1 MRLSIMNNQK
11 WLSLNFFAFFFTWG
25 VFLPYWTGWL
35 TNEKGLSV
43 SAASIILGAG
53 MVARAVS
60 TFLFFPLLTRILSL
74 GKLMQLLAFASVII
88 MALYIPA
95 NSYVLLFA
103 ITFLF
108 NMVYPNILPG
118 MESGATVLMQTERIH
133 YGKSRSY
140 GSLGYTI
147 ALLIVG
153 GATALWQEGAIL
165 WVMLAGL
172 IFMAVTLSATSP
184 AQLQIKPQRK
194 SLDSKQAARQLLKSK
209 SFMTLLLVATLL
221 QGAHAAYYNFGFLYL
236 QDTGVSSFYIGFI
249 LNIAILFEIL
259 FFAKADHV
267 FRNWT
272 VSSMF
277 LLAGAGSTLRWILV
291 FLFPS
296 VWVFILSQALHALS
310 FGVAHFAF
318 IQYISQKLAPS
329 QMPAA
334 QGMYAA
340 FAMSLSVAL
349 LTIPGGFLYEISPGL
364 SFLGMVSFS
373 VPAIMVVLAT
383 RKKFLY

>member
-1 MRLSIMNNQK
+1 
-11 WLSLNFFAFFFTWG
+11 
-25 VFLPYWTGWL
+25 
-35 TNEKGLSV
+35 
-43 SAASIILGAG
+43 
-53 MVARAVS
+53 
-60 TFLFFPLLTRILSL
+60 
-74 GKLMQLLAFASVII
+74 MQLLAFASVII

-259 FFAKADHV
+259 FLQKRIMFSGTGRYLPCFCWPVPVLRCAG
-267 FRNWT
+267 FWFF
-272 VSSMF
+272 SSH
-277 LLAGAGSTLRWILV
+277 
-291 FLFPS
+291 P
-296 VWVFILSQALHALS
+296 
-310 FGVAHFAF
+310 FGYSSYRRRFMLCRSA
-318 IQYISQKLAPS
+318 
-329 QMPAA
+329 
-334 QGMYAA
+334 
-340 FAMSLSVAL
+340 
-349 LTIPGGFLYEISPGL
+349 
-364 SFLGMVSFS
+364 
-373 VPAIMVVLAT
+373 
-383 RKKFLY
+383 